1 MDEQLF
7 FLINSNHTA
16 FWDSMMYCISQKT
29 VWIPFYL
36 SVIYVILRNYSWK
49 VLAVVLLMIGCG
61 MLITDWG
68 NAHLLRP
75 WIGRLRPSNPENPIS
90 SMVHIVNDRR
100 GAGCGFPSAHS
111 ANIWLLTFVICY
123 WLRNRLIMITMPLVA
138 LLVCYSRVYLGFHYP
153 GDILGGFVL
162 AAIVAW
168 AAIRLQ
174 QRYGHRIYAPA
185 NKPYASDGKL
195 YASVSEPYASDGKSY
210 ASVSEP
216 YASAERE
223 ENGSEKGPFNI
234 PRKENFRE
242 CIVVPI
248 VIVMTLIVFCFVSIS

>member
-1 MDEQLF
+1 
-7 FLINSNHTA
+7 
-16 FWDSMMYCISQKT
+16 
-29 VWIPFYL
+29 
-36 SVIYVILRNYSWK
+36 
-49 VLAVVLLMIGCG
+49 LLMIGCG

-174 QRYGHRIYAPA
+174 QRYGYRIYAPA

-195 YASVSEPYASDGKSY
+195 YASVSES
-210 ASVSEP
+210 

-223 ENGSEKGPFNI
+223 KNGSEKAIFNI

-242 CIVVPI
+242 CIIVPI